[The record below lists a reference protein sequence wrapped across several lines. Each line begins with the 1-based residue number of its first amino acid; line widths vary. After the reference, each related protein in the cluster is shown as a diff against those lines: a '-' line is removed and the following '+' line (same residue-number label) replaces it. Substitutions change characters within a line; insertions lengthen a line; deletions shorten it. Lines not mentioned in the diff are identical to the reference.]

1 MRKASR
7 SFRSIV
13 LIVAALLAFPAAGF
27 CGGAWLPEPGKGD
40 VQLGFSRKTAST
52 SWTPN
57 GDVFSNLTTVAGRG
71 RVVSYHDFRYAYLS
85 GELGLL
91 SRLSARFL
99 FTYLD
104 GYEGPHFDLEKNAGF
119 SDAWLGLK
127 FGLTKGDWPQAL
139 AVTTRTPYLYDQPGA
154 YNRYLFDA
162 QGNRR
167 GVSPEWRGLLKRDYT
182 ASYLLSHS
190 YREGRGWFNVETGY
204 TWRDG
209 APADQVPLWTEVG
222 YPLPWHG
229 FALKGS
235 VFAVRSLGNDS
246 PRKPDDRFGSSATT
260 NFNDASMAKA
270 GLGVIAPLGKRVAL
284 ELGYNQWLWGRSARR
299 YREPY
304 LSLEYTY

>member
-1 MRKASR
+1 MRKVSR
-7 SFRSIV
+7 FAQSVV
-13 LIVAALLAFPAAGF
+13 LLAAALLAFPAAGF
-27 CGGAWLPEPGKGD
+27 CGGAWLPAPGQGD

-52 SWTPN
+52 SWDTQ
-57 GDVFSNLTTVAGRG
+57 GRAYTNLTTSNGR
-71 RVVSYHDFRYAYLS
+71 RVITYHDFRYAYLS
-85 GELGLL
+85 GEFGLF

-127 FGLTKGDWPQAL
+127 FGLKQGNWPMAL
-139 AVTTRTPYLYDQPGA
+139 AATTRTPYLYDQPGA
-154 YNRYLFDA
+154 YSRYLFDA

-182 ASYLLSHS
+182 LSYLLSHS
-190 YREGRGWFNVETGY
+190 YREGRGWVNLETGY

-209 APADQVPLWTEVG
+209 APADQVPLWAEVG

-229 FALKGS
+229 AAVKGS
-235 VFAVRSLGNDS
+235 LNVVESLGNDT
-246 PRKPDDRFGSSATT
+246 PRQPDDRFGSSATN
-260 NFNDASMAKA
+260 NFNDASMAKV
-270 GLGVIAPLGKRVAL
+270 GVSVIVPIYQRFGIEA
-284 ELGYNQWLWGRSARR
+284 GYNQWVWGESARR

-304 LSLEYTY
+304 LSLGYKF